1 LSERTVNPFLKAMN
15 DNDRFQHL
23 NSIEDVADE
32 AGVGD
37 ESMRVMYVDPKAEQE
52 RKKLL
57 DAFQEKIPA
66 GKKTRTRAL

>member
-1 LSERTVNPFLKAMN
+1 VNPFLKAMN

-23 NSIEDVADE
+23 NSIEAEVDQ

-57 DAFQEKIPA
+57 DAFQEKTSA
-66 GKKTRTRAL
+66 VKKTRNRAL